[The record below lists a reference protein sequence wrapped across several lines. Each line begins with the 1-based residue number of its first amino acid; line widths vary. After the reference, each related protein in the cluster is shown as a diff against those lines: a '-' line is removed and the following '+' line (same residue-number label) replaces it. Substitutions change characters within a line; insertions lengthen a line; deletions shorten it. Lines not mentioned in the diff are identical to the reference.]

1 MCALGVFIP
10 AISPTFGNT
19 SSCSE
24 HCLHVTSRM
33 FADRPLDLTAVTS
46 HEREYPRS
54 GEDYY
59 CQENRVER
67 VTMYPEHLEMI
78 HLNAQGDVEDG
89 RAFFARF

>member
-24 HCLHVTSRM
+24 HFLHVASRM
-33 FADRPLDLTAVTS
+33 FVDRLLDLTSVIS
-46 HEREYPRS
+46 HEREYPRC

-59 CQENRVER
+59 CQENRFER
-67 VTMYPEHLEMI
+67 VTMYPKDLVHLD
-78 HLNAQGDVEDG
+78 AQYYVDDG